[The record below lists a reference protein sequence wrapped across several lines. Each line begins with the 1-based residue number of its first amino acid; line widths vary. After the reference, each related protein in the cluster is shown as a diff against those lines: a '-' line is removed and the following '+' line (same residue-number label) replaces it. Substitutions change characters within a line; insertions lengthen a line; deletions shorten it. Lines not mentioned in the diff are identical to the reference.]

1 MGAKARISEQE
12 RLAIR
17 AAIGAAEK
25 TTAGEIF
32 VVVAE
37 ASDEYRLIPVLWATL
52 VALLVPLPFLAV
64 ELADDWSGGA
74 AWGNTAG
81 NLSPAALYLG
91 QLAVF
96 VVLALVLSLPGLKP
110 LVVPKSVKRQRAHD
124 VALAQ
129 FLAHGLHTTE
139 ARTGVL
145 VFVSL
150 FERYAEIVADAGIAA
165 RVEQAVWDDSLGLL
179 LADIRSGH
187 LAEGLIGAVGRAG
200 AVLAEHFPP
209 RPRDRNELPNDVILL

>member
-1 MGAKARISEQE
+1 MGGKARISEKE

-25 TTAGEIF
+25 ATAGEIF

-37 ASDEYRLIPVLWATL
+37 ESDEYRLIPVLWATL
-52 VALLVPLPFLAV
+52 VALLMPLPFL
-64 ELADDWSGGA
+64 LAEFALGGRDGA
-74 AWGNTAG
+74 AWG
-81 NLSPAALYLG
+81 SPAGGFSPVALYLG

-96 VVLALVLSLPGLKP
+96 IVLAVVLSLPGVKP

-124 VALAQ
+124 LAMAQ

-145 VFVSL
+145 IFVSL
-150 FERYAEIVADAGIAA
+150 LERYAEIVADAGIAA
-165 RVEQAVWDDSLGLL
+165 KVEQATWDGSLATL
-179 LADIRSGH
+179 LADIRAGH
-187 LAEGLIGAVGRAG
+187 LAEGLVSAVRRAG